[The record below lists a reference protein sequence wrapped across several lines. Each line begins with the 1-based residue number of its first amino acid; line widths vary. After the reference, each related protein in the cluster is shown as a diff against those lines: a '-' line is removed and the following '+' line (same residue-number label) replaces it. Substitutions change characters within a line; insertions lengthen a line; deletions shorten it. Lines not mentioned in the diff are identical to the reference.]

1 MKKLLFLLSFVLTIV
16 GFSLNANGQQT
27 VFDPCTRTICGNF
40 VSAQGGCIECG
51 EADRNCSPY
60 IFAVPLEL
68 QEIIPK

>member
-40 VSAQGGCIECG
+40 VSAQGGALNVARQTG
-51 EADRNCSPY
+51 T
-60 IFAVPLEL
+60 VPHLYL
-68 QEIIPK
+68 RCRWSCRR